1 MNVRLAVLLA
11 VSFPAV
17 SLAQPATRTEEPVAP
32 AGVGRTAPEMDGHM
46 FMPSALVDTPFRE
59 TTFKL
64 GLLYGFG
71 TATGPRF
78 GIVDGKVQPVGEAD
92 YTFAAFAQTF
102 RYEYQFAEWLSLGAV
117 VLSNLYSGIDGPSA
131 VNIGAEVGVGFGV
144 RARAGHRFGPIETAL
159 IVDASTAPEFGL
171 LVAAA
176 IRDAIN
182 SGQIQ
187 PGASLQS
194 THSLNVLPEAA
205 ASWAPFPALG
215 ITLNAGYLYK
225 SLRQNGVSL
234 GSQSGIQAAG
244 VVDFD
249 FGKISSVPIGLQGGY
264 RLTAPLGDNGVERVD
279 DIEGGIFYT
288 GRRELG
294 LGLEIGWRDFTIRA
308 PLDSKVVIAQLSL
321 QYYW

>member
-1 MNVRLAVLLA
+1 
-11 VSFPAV
+11 
-17 SLAQPATRTEEPVAP
+17 
-32 AGVGRTAPEMDGHM
+32 
-46 FMPSALVDTPFRE
+46 
-59 TTFKL
+59 
-64 GLLYGFG
+64 
-71 TATGPRF
+71 
-78 GIVDGKVQPVGEAD
+78 
-92 YTFAAFAQTF
+92 
-102 RYEYQFAEWLSLGAV
+102 
-117 VLSNLYSGIDGPSA
+117 
-131 VNIGAEVGVGFGV
+131 
-144 RARAGHRFGPIETAL
+144 
-159 IVDASTAPEFGL
+159 VDASTAPEYGL

-176 IRDAIN
+176 IGEAIRN
-182 SGQIQ
+182 GQIQ

-194 THSLNVLPEAA
+194 THSLNVVPQAA

-234 GSQSGIQAAG
+234 GSQNGFQAAA
-244 VVDFD
+244 VLDFD
-249 FGKISSVPIGLQGGY
+249 FGKISSVPIGLLGGY

-308 PLDSKVVIAQLSL
+308 PLDSKVVVAQLSL